1 MKKLLSLLCFLL
13 CMTAVTDTYSKTP
26 VLKFNTDKK
35 FRIMQFTDVH
45 FRGDSYRSDS
55 ALVMIK
61 NMIVAEKPDLV
72 VFSGDV
78 VTSENTRKAWEK
90 FSDVIAGLKVP
101 WAVVLGNHDIEAE
114 LTGDQIMEL
123 LAKKPYSL
131 SVKGPKKIAGSG
143 NYLLK
148 IQSSGSS
155 KTSALLYF
163 LDSHSGFKPKTD
175 KGDYEW
181 IDQSQVNWY
190 RKQSAQFTR
199 KNGGKPFPALAFFH
213 IPFPEYKE
221 VVGNPTTVGSQIE
234 RVCSPD
240 VNSGM
245 YAALLEAREVMGTFV
260 GHDHNNNYIGCL
272 RDICLAYG
280 QSSGRQCY
288 GNIGKGGRIIELY
301 EGERRF
307 DTWTLKWYEC
317 DREKDIWTPA
327 TDRTPQNFVTYPDSF
342 REKK

>member
-1 MKKLLSLLCFLL
+1 MKRIVYLISFLF
-13 CMTAVTDTYSKTP
+13 CASVTYAQTP

-35 FRIMQFTDVH
+35 FRIIQFTDVH

-78 VTSENTRKAWEK
+78 VTSENTRKAWEA
-90 FSDVIAGLKVP
+90 FSNVIVGLKVP

-114 LTGDQIMEL
+114 LTGKQIMEL
-123 LAKKPYSL
+123 VAKKPYSL
-131 SVKGPKKIAGSG
+131 TVNGPKNIAGNG
-143 NYLLK
+143 NYVLK
-148 IQSSGSS
+148 IRSSESS

-163 LDSHSGFKPKTD
+163 LDTHSGFKPKTD
-175 KGDYEW
+175 QGDYEW
-181 IDQSQVNWY
+181 IDQSQINWY
-190 RKQSAQFTR
+190 RKQSTRFTK

-213 IPFPEYKE
+213 IPLPEYKE
-221 VVGNPTTVGSQIE
+221 VVGKPTTVGSQIE
-234 RVCSPD
+234 QVCSPD

-245 YAALLEAREVMGTFV
+245 YTALLECQEVMGTFV

-272 RDICLAYG
+272 RNICLAYG

-288 GNIGKGGRIIELY
+288 GSIGKGARIIELY
-301 EGERRF
+301 EGERKF
-307 DTWTLKWYEC
+307 DTWTLKGYEC
-317 DREKDIWTPA
+317 DRDKDIWTQA
-327 TDRTPQNFVTYPDSF
+327 TDRTPQNVVTYPDSF
-342 REKK
+342 QEKK

>member
-1 MKKLLSLLCFLL
+1 MKKTLIAICFFSLAISSIAL
-13 CMTAVTDTYSKTP
+13 AQRP
-26 VLKFNTDKK
+26 ELKFSTDKK

-61 NMIVAEKPDLV
+61 NMILAEKPNLV
-72 VFSGDV
+72 VFTGDV
-78 VTSENTRKAWEK
+78 VTSANTRKAWES
-90 FSDVIAGLKVP
+90 FSNAIAGLKVP
-101 WAVVLGNHDIEAE
+101 WAVILGNHDIEAE
-114 LTGDQIMEL
+114 LTGKQIMEL
-123 LAKKPYSL
+123 VAQKPYSL
-131 SVKGPKKIAGSG
+131 TVNGPKNISG
-143 NYLLK
+143 NGNYVLK
-148 IQSSGSS
+148 IRSSEAS

-181 IDQSQVNWY
+181 ISQNQINWY

-213 IPFPEYKE
+213 IPIPEYKE
-221 VVGNPTTVGSQIE
+221 VVGKPTTVGSQIE
-234 RVCSPD
+234 KVCSPD

-245 YAALLEAREVMGTFV
+245 YTAFLECQDVMGTFA

-272 RDICLAYG
+272 RNICLAYG
-280 QSSGRQCY
+280 QSSGRQSY
-288 GNIGKGGRIIELY
+288 GSIGKGARIIELY
-301 EGERRF
+301 EGERKF
-307 DTWTLKWYEC
+307 DTWTLKGYEC
-317 DREKDIWTPA
+317 DRDKDIWTPA

-342 REKK
+342 QEKK